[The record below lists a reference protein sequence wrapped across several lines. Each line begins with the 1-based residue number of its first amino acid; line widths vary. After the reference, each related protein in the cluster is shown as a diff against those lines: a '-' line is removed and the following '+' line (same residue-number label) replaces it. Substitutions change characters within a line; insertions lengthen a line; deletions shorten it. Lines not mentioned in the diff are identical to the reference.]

1 MSQMKEEG
9 TMTFWQ
15 RLKAMLK
22 QGQEPHYLKKN
33 PNKPPKSY
41 GLKKRGVG
49 WTRKDRSCSKSKRKM
64 AQASRRA
71 NR

>member
-1 MSQMKEEG
+1 
-9 TMTFWQ
+9 MTFYQ

-22 QGQEPHYLKKN
+22 RGEKPRYIVKN
-33 PNKPPKSY
+33 PNKPGRVF

-49 WTRKDRSCSKSKRKM
+49 WTRKDRSRSKIKRKM